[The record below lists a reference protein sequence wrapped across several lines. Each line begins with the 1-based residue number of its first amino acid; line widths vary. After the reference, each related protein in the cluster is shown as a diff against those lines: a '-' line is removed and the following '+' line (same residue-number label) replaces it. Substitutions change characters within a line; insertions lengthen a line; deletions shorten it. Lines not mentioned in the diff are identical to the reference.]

1 MISGYDENFWYEQAI
16 LINEQI
22 EEQAQRYALVL
33 SNSMS
38 MKIRINIAEEHA
50 PIIQNNIYDF
60 VIDED
65 GNSKR
70 MKVLDIVSVDFLSPL
85 VIEMAIIVEECVE
98 STEERG
104 GKLVEFSSYRKE
116 KSKT

>member
-1 MISGYDENFWYEQAI
+1 MSMISGYDESFWIEQSI

-22 EEQAQRYALVL
+22 EEQVSKFSLCRPK
-33 SNSMS
+33 STS

-60 VIDED
+60 VIDEE
-65 GNSKR
+65 GNSKK
-70 MKVLDIVSVDFLSPL
+70 MKVLDIVSIDFLSPL

-98 STEERG
+98 NNEPKG
-104 GKLVEFSSYRKE
+104 GKLIEFSSYKKE
-116 KSKT
+116 Y